1 MKKDSWTKYKYL
13 IDYKV
18 NGKKET
24 AGAKTDAEKNKILK
38 MMRYANKPDSGYKN
52 KYTEI
57 KVSKVTVELKRISNL
72 VK

>member
-1 MKKDSWTKYKYL
+1 MKKDSLTKYKYL
-13 IDYKV
+13 INYKV
-18 NGKKET
+18 NGKNET
-24 AGAKTDAEKNKILK
+24 VGAKTDSEKNKILK